1 MNNTIGKAEADS
13 FVPAAPIEITRAAT
27 LAPLPRPPYGFGNH
41 FTDHIAT
48 LRYTEATG
56 WGEPRIVPF
65 GELSLHPSAAGFQ
78 YSQSIFD
85 AFKAHLQPD
94 GSLAMFRP
102 DMHIARLNR
111 SAARMCIPQVEPQ
124 MLMEL
129 MQRLCDLDRRWAPSD
144 PGSALY
150 IRPTIVATEGFV
162 SLRPARDYLLVVF
175 LSPVGDYF
183 AEGSAPVRILASD
196 EFVRAARGGVGSA
209 KTGGNYAAAMYATR
223 AAVEQGYSQILWLDG
238 VERRYLE
245 EVGSMNIFVKI
256 AGRVRTPPLSD
267 SILAGVT
274 RDTILSI
281 LRDSGAAVSEEPIAI
296 DELFEAHAAGT
307 LDEVFGTGTAAIVSP
322 IGRIAYKGKEIQ
334 VRDGQRGPTT
344 EWLYHKLLAVQKGK
358 DNDPQGWRVTVPHFG

>member
-1 MNNTIGKAEADS
+1 VNTHIDKADAGKAAS
-13 FVPAAPIEITRAAT
+13 IEITRSQT
-27 LAPLPRPPYGFGNH
+27 LAPLPQPPYGFGNH
-41 FTDHIAT
+41 FSDHIAT
-48 LRYTEATG
+48 LRYTEGTG
-56 WGEPRIVPF
+56 WTEPRIVPF
-65 GELSLHPSAAGFQ
+65 GEISLHPSAAGFQ

-102 DMHIARLNR
+102 DMHVARLNR
-111 SAARMCIPQVEPQ
+111 SAERMCIPQVDPQ
-124 MLMEL
+124 MLIAL
-129 MQRLCDLDRRWAPSD
+129 MQRLCDIDRRWAPSD

-162 SLRPARDYLLVVF
+162 SLRPAQEYLLVVF

-183 AEGSAPVRILASD
+183 AQGSAPVRILASD

-223 AAVEQGYSQILWLDG
+223 AAAEKGYSQILWLDG

-256 AGRVRTPPLSD
+256 GGKVRTPPLSD

-281 LRDSGAAVSEEPIAI
+281 LRDSGEAVSEEPIAI
-296 DELFEAHAAGT
+296 DELFEAQAAGT
-307 LDEVFGTGTAAIVSP
+307 LDEVWGTGTAAIVSP
-322 IGRIAYKGKEIQ
+322 VGVIGYQGNEI
-334 VRDGQRGPTT
+334 VIRNGERGPTT
-344 EWLYHKLLAVQKGK
+344 EWLYRKLLGVQKGE
-358 DNDPQGWRVTVPHFG
+358 DNDPNGWRVRVPNFDLA

>member
-1 MNNTIGKAEADS
+1 MNNSVDKADAGKS
-13 FVPAAPIEITRAAT
+13 VAAMPIEVIRSATPAT
-27 LAPLPRPPYGFGNH
+27 LPQPPYGFGKH
-41 FTDHIAT
+41 FSDHIAT
-48 LRYTEATG
+48 LRYTETTG
-56 WGEPRIVPF
+56 WAEPRIVPF
-65 GELSLHPSAAGFQ
+65 GQISLHPSAAGFQ

-111 SAARMCIPQVEPQ
+111 SAARMCIPQIEPG
-124 MLMEL
+124 MLMAL
-129 MQRLCDLDRRWAPSD
+129 MQRLCDVDRRWAPGD

-162 SLRPARDYLLVVF
+162 SLRPAREYLLVVF

-196 EFVRAARGGVGSA
+196 EFVRATRGGVGSA

-223 AAVEQGYSQILWLDG
+223 AAAEQGYSQILWLDG

-256 AGRVRTPPLSD
+256 AGKVRTPPLSD

-307 LDEVFGTGTAAIVSP
+307 LDEVWGTGTAAIVSP
-322 IGRIAYKGKEIQ
+322 VGRIAYKGNEILI
-334 VRDGQRGPTT
+334 RDGERGPTT
-344 EWLYHKLLAVQKGK
+344 EWLYRKLLGVQKGK
-358 DNDPQGWRVTVPHFG
+358 DNDPLGWRVTVPHFG

>member
-1 MNNTIGKAEADS
+1 MVNSIGRADAGNQ
-13 FVPAAPIEITRAAT
+13 VAASRIEITRST
-27 LAPLPRPPYGFGNH
+27 TPSPLPRPPYGFGNH
-41 FTDHIAT
+41 FTDHIA
-48 LRYTEATG
+48 LMRYTEATG
-56 WGEPRIVPF
+56 WAEPRIVPF
-65 GELSLHPSAAGFQ
+65 GEIPLHPAAAGFQ

-111 SAARMCIPQVEPQ
+111 SAARMCIPQIEPTV
-124 MLMEL
+124 LMQL
-129 MQRLCDLDRRWAPSD
+129 MQRLCDLDRQWAPND

-150 IRPTIVATEGFV
+150 IRPAIIATEGFI
-162 SLRPARDYLLVVF
+162 SLRPSREYLLIVF

-183 AEGSAPVRILASD
+183 SEGSSPVRILASD

-209 KTGGNYAAAMYATR
+209 KTGGNYAAAMYASR
-223 AAVEQGYSQILWLDG
+223 AAAELGFSQILWLDG

-274 RDTILSI
+274 RDTILTM
-281 LRDSGAAVSEEPIAI
+281 LRDTGAAVSEEPISI
-296 DELFEAHAAGT
+296 EELFDAHAAGE
-307 LDEVFGTGTAAIVSP
+307 LDEVWGTGTAAIVSP
-322 IGRIAYKGKEIQ
+322 IGRIAYKGREIL
-334 VRDGQRGPTT
+334 VHDGQRGPTT
-344 EWLYHKLLAVQKGK
+344 EWLYNGLLAVQKGR
-358 DNDPQGWRVTVPHFG
+358 DDDPRGWRVAVPKFD